1 MSKQKEM
8 KGRQEGEA
16 GSWTWSDQA
25 PHSACLL
32 LSAGVCTCA
41 DGTMSEVRK
50 ALRTARDHLQKKEY
64 DEALTVLKGIL
75 REDKNC
81 YEAYV

>member
-1 MSKQKEM
+1 
-8 KGRQEGEA
+8 
-16 GSWTWSDQA
+16 
-25 PHSACLL
+25 
-32 LSAGVCTCA
+32 
-41 DGTMSEVRK
+41 MSEVRK